1 MLSVS
6 DLDVSIGPVPVIR
19 KASLDLAEGE
29 MCGLIGRNGAGK
41 TTLLRALMGA
51 IPATGKVRLGEVDL
65 LALPPHRRV
74 GFGIGYMPEDRR
86 LVPDFTVE
94 QNIRLPSWTT
104 PTDGVEQRLQWIFSI
119 MPEVAAFRAR
129 SSLEL
134 SGGQQKMVALARA
147 LMAGTRMLLLDEPFE
162 GLAPALARR
171 LGEVMANLKGQRL
184 SILIAEFERGAYCR
198 PALARLPHRAWRGGA
213 GIVGVTDSRISKPVC
228 EKTRAGAGAG
238 GDPPLHSTHKSD
250 REQRRATMA
259 KFGIGQAVRRVE
271 DQRFLLGQGRY
282 VDDISLPGL
291 CHGVT
296 VLSPHA
302 HARITR
308 VDVAKAKAA
317 PGVLCVLTGADAVA
331 DKLGSF
337 TAHLM
342 PEDFGAP
349 KGHRT
354 FQPVLNAEKVR
365 FVGDRV
371 AFVVAETLAQ
381 ARDAAELVEVD
392 YEPLPTIV
400 DLEEAAKDG
409 AAKVWEDCP
418 QGNVGFRLMF
428 GSKDATDAAFAK
440 AKHVVKLRVENNRLS
455 PVTMEPRVA
464 IGEYNAADQQYTLYA
479 TSQNP
484 HGARMEMSHI
494 FHIAENQ
501 IRVVSPDVGGGFGLK
516 SVFPDDALVLWAAR
530 RIGRPVKWVSTRSES
545 MLTDHHGRQMI
556 YYGELALD
564 EHGKILALRAKCL
577 FQLGAYFVG
586 AALAAGA
593 FSLRFIPAAYDIQ
606 TLHIMSQGLFTNTSQ
621 SGPYRGAGRP
631 EAAYFMERLIE
642 HAARTIGMDPAEI
655 RRRNLIPTDKLPYA
669 TPTLWTYDSGEF
681 ERLMDR
687 CIELSD
693 AKGYPARKKASE
705 KRGKLRGRA
714 VSYYIEFGGIFNE
727 RMDLRFNPDGTL
739 NVLAGTHSHGQGHAT
754 VFAQLVHDRLG
765 VPFESI
771 RYMQGDTAQIPIG
784 RGTYGARSATVGG
797 NALAKASEAIIEKG
811 KPLAAALMEADAADI
826 EFKDGQYRVVGTDK
840 VITIVDVAK
849 AAYAP
854 MGPLTEKFGV
864 GLEATG
870 SFSASPPSH
879 PNGSHVCELEVDPE
893 TGDVTLDRYFVVDD
907 LGRVLN
913 PMIVRGQIQGGVV
926 QGIGQALIEHQ
937 VYDSQS
943 GQLLS
948 GSFMDYGMPR
958 ADTMPNIETELQEV
972 PCKTNPLGVKGIGES
987 GTIGAPPTVINALI
1001 DALAPLGVEAIDMPA
1016 TPMRVWET
1024 IERAKAGAAAAAE

>member
-1 MLSVS
+1 
-6 DLDVSIGPVPVIR
+6 
-19 KASLDLAEGE
+19 
-29 MCGLIGRNGAGK
+29 
-41 TTLLRALMGA
+41 
-51 IPATGKVRLGEVDL
+51 
-65 LALPPHRRV
+65 
-74 GFGIGYMPEDRR
+74 
-86 LVPDFTVE
+86 
-94 QNIRLPSWTT
+94 
-104 PTDGVEQRLQWIFSI
+104 
-119 MPEVAAFRAR
+119 
-129 SSLEL
+129 
-134 SGGQQKMVALARA
+134 
-147 LMAGTRMLLLDEPFE
+147 
-162 GLAPALARR
+162 
-171 LGEVMANLKGQRL
+171 
-184 SILIAEFERGAYCR
+184 
-198 PALARLPHRAWRGGA
+198 
-213 GIVGVTDSRISKPVC
+213 
-228 EKTRAGAGAG
+228 
-238 GDPPLHSTHKSD
+238 
-250 REQRRATMA
+250 MA

-282 VDDISLPGL
+282 VDDISLPGQ
-291 CHGVT
+291 CYGVT

-302 HARITR
+302 HARIKR
-308 VDVAKAKAA
+308 IGVAKAKAA
-317 PGVLCVLTGADAVA
+317 PGVLCVLTGADAAA
-331 DKLGSF
+331 DHLGTF

-371 AFVVAETLAQ
+371 AFVVAETLTQ

-392 YEPLPTIV
+392 YEPLPAV
-400 DLEEAAKDG
+400 VNLEDSAKDG
-409 AAKVWEDCP
+409 ATKVWEDCP

-428 GSKDATDAAFAK
+428 GNKDATDAAFAK

-455 PVTMEPRVA
+455 PVAMEPRVA
-464 IGEYNAADQQYTLYA
+464 IGDYNAAEDHYTLYC

-484 HGARMEMSHI
+484 HGVRMEVSHI
-494 FHIAENQ
+494 FHVPENQ
-501 IRVVSPDVGGGFGLK
+501 VRVVSPDVGGGFGLK
-516 SVFPDDALVLWAAR
+516 GGPFPDDALALWAAR
-530 RIGRPVKWVSTRSES
+530 RLRRPVKWVATRSES
-545 MLTDHHGRQMI
+545 MLTDHHGREMV

-564 EHGKILALRAKCL
+564 EHGKILALRAQCL

-593 FSLRFIPAAYDIQ
+593 FSLRFIPGAYDIQ
-606 TLHIMSQGLFTNTSQ
+606 TMLIMSQGLFTNTSQ

-642 HAARTIGMDPAEI
+642 HAAREIGMDSAEI
-655 RRRNLIPTDKLPYA
+655 RRRNLIPPSKLPYA
-669 TPTLWTYDSGEF
+669 TPTLWNYDSGEF
-681 ERLMDR
+681 ARLLDK
-687 CIELSD
+687 CIASSD
-693 AKGYPARKKASE
+693 WSGFAARKKASQ
-705 KRGKLRGRA
+705 KNGKLRGRA

-727 RMDLRFNPDGTL
+727 RMDLRFNPDATL
-739 NVLAGTHSHGQGHAT
+739 TVLGGTHSHGQGHAT
-754 VFAQLVHDRLG
+754 VFSQLVHDRLG

-771 RYMQGDTAQIPIG
+771 RYVQGDTAQVPIG

-797 NALAKASEAIIEKG
+797 NALLKATEAIIEKG
-811 KPLAAALMEADAADI
+811 KPMAAALMEADVADI
-826 EFKDGQYRVVGTDK
+826 EFKDGAFRVVGTDK
-840 VITIVDVAK
+840 TIAITDVAK

-854 MGPLTEKFGV
+854 AGPLTEKFGV

-870 SFSASPPSH
+870 SYSASPPSH

-893 TGDVTLDRYFVVDD
+893 TGEVTLDRYFVVDD

-937 VYDSQS
+937 VYDRES

-958 ADTMPNIETELQEV
+958 ADTMPNVESELEEV
-972 PCKTNPLGVKGIGES
+972 TCKTNPLGVKGIGES

-1001 DALAPLGVEAIDMPA
+1001 DALGPLGVDRIDMPA

-1024 IERAKAGAAAAAE
+1024 ITRAKAGAVKPA